1 MSQAPARPMDCDEV
15 EALLLDLAYDELDE
29 ADVPSVRAHVGGCEA
44 CQRSFARLTTARTLA
59 SEMPRPDAPTHILTA
74 LVAAAEAHA
83 LAERTAAQD
92 LESRVAIP
100 AARREPSR
108 SPWADWLRWLASVAS
123 APQAAMATLLLLT
136 VGIGL
141 WSVPRLRSP
150 DEGGGDETIVDSE
163 RPRTAAISG
172 ALEPAER
179 LRLGLDPRTHRM
191 VPLEGTPFA
200 PEDGTPAA
208 PLGPASAPASVVP
221 GSGSPPIEAEPPE
234 AFRNSAASR
243 SEGEMASASPAP
255 AARQPN
261 EPAPGEPSTL
271 ELAPQLLQAQG
282 AAAVPERDETA
293 EGIPSGP
300 APSRPG
306 TVARALGGADAIAG
320 RLPAAGTATDR
331 LGDSPSSGTG
341 TARSAVAVA
350 ERASPPPPAAAAPPV
365 TSVRRA
371 APAMASAELRSAD
384 SGGASDLAA
393 APPPRSPAAEPSTSR
408 AAGSTASPALATGGP
423 DALADAAWQRARIAT
438 GRGAYADCVR
448 ELEPW
453 ADRVED
459 PSRSGQMLLALAEC
473 QRRLGQLSSA
483 ERSLGRAAR
492 RPTARAAA
500 QRELVRIRAASA
512 EPGRAD
518 VASTDVGANTAGE

>member
-15 EALLLDLAYDELDE
+15 EALLLDLAYDELGD
-29 ADVPSVRAHVGGCEA
+29 ADLPSVRAHVDGCEA

-59 SEMPRPDAPTHILTA
+59 SEMPRPDAPSHILTA

-83 LAERTAAQD
+83 LAERTATRD

-108 SPWADWLRWLASVAS
+108 SPWAEWLRWLASLAS

-150 DEGGGDETIVDSE
+150 EEGGADETIVDSE

-191 VPLEGTPFA
+191 VPLEGTRFA
-200 PEDGTPAA
+200 PEDA
-208 PLGPASAPASVVP
+208 PPSAVRAPSSATETVVTGSESHPVEADSVEAS
-221 GSGSPPIEAEPPE
+221 
-234 AFRNSAASR
+234 RTSAAAR
-243 SEGEMASASPAP
+243 AEGETASESPTP
-255 AARQPN
+255 GARRPT
-261 EPAPGEPSTL
+261 EPVSGEPSMF
-271 ELAPQLLQAQG
+271 ERAPQPVQAQS
-282 AAAVPERDETA
+282 AAAGPARDDPAEEVPSA
-293 EGIPSGP
+293 P
-300 APSRPG
+300 APSRLG
-306 TVARALGGADAIAG
+306 SVARATGGADAVVG
-320 RLPAAGTATDR
+320 QLPAAGTATDR
-331 LGDSPSSGTG
+331 FGDAPSSGM
-341 TARSAVAVA
+341 SAVRGAGSAA
-350 ERASPPPPAAAAPPV
+350 ERASPPSPAAAAPPV

-371 APAMASAELRSAD
+371 APSMASAELRSAD
-384 SGGASDLAA
+384 SGGAPAVALA
-393 APPPRSPAAEPSTSR
+393 PGPRSPAQESATSR
-408 AAGSTASPALATGGP
+408 AAGSSASPVPTP
-423 DALADAAWQRARIAT
+423 VDSDALADAAWQRARSAT
-438 GRGAYADCVR
+438 ARGAYADCVR

-518 VASTDVGANTAGE
+518 VASADVGADTAGE